1 LAIVLAC
8 AGAMIAGCGTSRTP
22 VPNAAVPAAP
32 NGYVGVGFP
41 HVGIRFL
48 FPTNWTRLNFGL
60 PLDATISSGPAV
72 VALWR
77 YARSG
82 PQPSDRLEL
91 AQARNRLISAA
102 RARDRTLVVIRSKLT
117 RIDGAPTI
125 VLDATETNSGRPQRV
140 RSIHIFVR
148 GGEIVLDEYAPP
160 NLFHTVDHDV
170 FSPLNRSVV
179 LHGTRASRA

>member
-1 LAIVLAC
+1 
-8 AGAMIAGCGTSRTP
+8 MIAGCGTSRTA
-22 VPNAAVPAAP
+22 VPNAAVPAVP
-32 NGYVGVGFP
+32 SGYTGAGFP
-41 HVGIRFL
+41 AVGIRFS
-48 FPTNWTRLNFGL
+48 FPSNWTRLGFGL

-77 YARSG
+77 FARSG
-82 PQPSDRLEL
+82 PQPSDRLQL

-102 RARDRTLVVIRSKLT
+102 RTRDRSLVVIRSKLT

-160 NLFHTVDHDV
+160 NQFHTVDHDV
-170 FSPLNRSVV
+170 FSPLNHSVV
-179 LHGTRASRA
+179 LPGTRASRA